1 MITILVEN
9 KAAQGLA
16 TEHGLA
22 MWIETEGRRILFDTG
37 QGAALEPNAR
47 MLGTDLSTADTL
59 VLSHGHYDHTG
70 ALASVLRQAPD
81 VDVYCHP
88 GVTRPRYAIR
98 DGKTRSIGI
107 PREPKEALDAVPEE
121 HLHWVEK
128 PLMLTDKV
136 GLTGFVPR
144 QTGYEDTGGPFYLD
158 PEGTSPDLIEDDMA
172 LWIDTDEGTVVCLGC
187 AHAGV
192 VNTLEYIS
200 GLTGHR
206 TFRAV
211 IGGFHLMSAGQ
222 ERLDETVE
230 ALGRLSAALL
240 APCHCT
246 GDSATAHL
254 RAALGER
261 VAPSRAGT
269 VYRF

>member
-1 MITILVEN
+1 MITIVVEN
-9 KAAQGLA
+9 KADAGLA

-22 MWIETEGRRILFDTG
+22 MWIETAGRRILFDTG
-37 QGAALEPNAR
+37 QGAALEPNAHS
-47 MLGTDLSTADTL
+47 LGIDLSTADTL

-70 ALASVLRQAPD
+70 ALPHVLRQAPD

-88 GVTRPRYAIR
+88 GATRTRYAIR

-107 PREPKEALDAVPEE
+107 PQEPREALDAVPKERM
-121 HLHWVEK
+121 HWVEK
-128 PLMLTDKV
+128 PLLLTDTV
-136 GLTGFVPR
+136 GITGFVPR
-144 QTGYEDTGGPFYLD
+144 LTSYEDTGGPFYLD
-158 PEGTSPDLIEDDMA
+158 PEGTTPDLIEDDMA
-172 LWIDTDEGTVVCLGC
+172 LWIETTEGTVVCLGC

-192 VNTLEYIS
+192 VNTLEYIC

-206 TFRAV
+206 RLRAV
-211 IGGFHLMSAGQ
+211 IGGFHLMSAGRG
-222 ERLDETVE
+222 RLDRTVE
-230 ALGRLSAALL
+230 ALRRLSPALL

-254 RAALGER
+254 RAALGES
-261 VAPSRAGT
+261 VAPGKAGT